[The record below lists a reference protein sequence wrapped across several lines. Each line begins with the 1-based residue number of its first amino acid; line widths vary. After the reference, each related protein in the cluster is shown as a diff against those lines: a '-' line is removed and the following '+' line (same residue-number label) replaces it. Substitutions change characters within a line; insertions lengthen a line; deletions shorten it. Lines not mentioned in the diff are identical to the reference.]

1 MQPEDREALA
11 QRSIDAWNSD
21 DWEERLKAVWRPE
34 GTIVAPEGWPEAGEF
49 KGWPAMVEQWHRI
62 KDSWAEERLDVIEL
76 ESMDDRVLAHLRWI
90 MQGEASG
97 APLEVEVWLVGEFE
111 DDRFSRWP
119 TSWIAR
125 RLGRQRRRAN
135 ESRSGP
141 RSATTT

>member
-1 MQPEDREALA
+1 VQPEDREALA

-21 DWEERLKAVWRPE
+21 DWEEQLKAIWRPE

-49 KGWPAMVEQWHRI
+49 KGWPAIVEQWHRI

-76 ESMDDRVLAHLRWI
+76 ESIDDRVLAHLRWI

-111 DDRFSRWP
+111 DDRFSKMAYFLDRE
-119 TSWIAR
+119 TAR
-125 RLGRQRRRAN
+125 TAAEAG
-135 ESRSGP
+135 
-141 RSATTT
+141 T